1 MSYLMI
7 DQKNSKPPIEEYE
20 LHWTK
25 KLLWEAVYTVAAALV
40 ICGLIFALV
49 FVGSSEPPENMSDY
63 AKQKEEQLLNSED

>member
-25 KLLWEAVYTVAAALV
+25 KLLLEAICTIATALMV
-40 ICGLIFALV
+40 CGLIFALV
-49 FVGSSEPPENMSDY
+49 FIGSFEPRENVAESYISDVDM
-63 AKQKEEQLLNSED
+63 Q